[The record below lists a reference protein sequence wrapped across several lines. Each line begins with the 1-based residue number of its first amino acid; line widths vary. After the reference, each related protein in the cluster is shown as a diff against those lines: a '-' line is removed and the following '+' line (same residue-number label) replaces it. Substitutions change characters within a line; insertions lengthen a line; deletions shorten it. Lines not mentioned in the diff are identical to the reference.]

1 MEGFPT
7 ASGRGGGRLPRSI
20 WIGHPPILIVK
31 PGYPMKA
38 STHFPGRLSEMIW
51 KVGIFKCEVGR
62 SHTPDLA
69 APFLFLQG
77 HLKARELCCP
87 QCGFP
92 GCPGLRLLL
101 QRLLKILIKSR
112 PSCALC
118 FISIRRRKT
127 SFMGGCSTPPLTWEV
142 AGPASVP
149 IAEASQLS
157 QWAGSCALAPC
168 TPCPSRLSL
177 PEPRP
182 GKRTAVSIWGG
193 PQLAVV
199 VLKQA
204 ESALPRWLLFFISP
218 PGVTV
223 QSTGGD

>member
-1 MEGFPT
+1 M
-7 ASGRGGGRLPRSI
+7 R
-20 WIGHPPILIVK
+20 
-31 PGYPMKA
+31 A

-127 SFMGGCSTPPLTWEV
+127 SFMGGCSTPPLTREV

-149 IAEASQLS
+149 ISAQPVGWFMCLS
-157 QWAGSCALAPC
+157 PVY
-168 TPCPSRLSL
+168 SL
-177 PEPRP
+177 PL
-182 GKRTAVSIWGG
+182 
-193 PQLAVV
+193 Q
-199 VLKQA
+199 
-204 ESALPRWLLFFISP
+204 ALPPRAK
-218 PGVTV
+218 
-223 QSTGGD
+223 TGQKKQW